1 MASQTPPILSMQEAY
16 LVPYG
21 AIGFASDIVT
31 LYMVTCLLFGRAPL
45 CPARR
50 IRNIRSAKFLIGF
63 WIFNIYMMNKYNVE
77 QCWQYWELVLINV
90 SNGVMGALVA
100 LVGFFMVGSWDPPVK
115 GEAKENDPES
125 SPALGA
131 VSLSAP
137 EEEAAVPDERI
148 CDSARK
154 YGTMAD
160 MPSSGL
166 NRISRISRLSLSNT
180 QGQSNSTCDVCPQM
194 SEVTRELNSM
204 ANEPAQP
211 VDKVKFGYL
220 AVLGVYIG
228 AVLIGSIP
236 LARLAVLEGKV
247 SSKKIC
253 LIFGILGGLTILGIL
268 FTVVYEFCY
277 LGKGTGPGPEHF
289 IILFALLLMCFTDWI
304 LGCVLGSLS
313 GVPIA
318 DINMEELSR
327 YWFYLAITKLPMFA
341 F

>member
-1 MASQTPPILSMQEAY
+1 
-16 LVPYG
+16 V
-21 AIGFASDIVT
+21 
-31 LYMVTCLLFGRAPL
+31 VTCLLFGRAPL

-50 IRNIRSAKFLIGF
+50 IRNTGSAKFLIGF
-63 WIFNIYMMNKYNVE
+63 WIFNLYVMNKYNIE

-100 LVGFFMVGSWDPPVK
+100 LVGFFTVGSWDPLVK

-125 SPALGA
+125 PPALGA
-131 VSLSAP
+131 VPLPTP

-166 NRISRISRLSLSNT
+166 TRLSSSNT
-180 QGQSNSTCDVCPQM
+180 QGQSNSTSDVRPQM
-194 SEVTRELNSM
+194 SEVARELNSM
-204 ANEPAQP
+204 ANEPVQP
-211 VDKVKFGYL
+211 VDKVKFVYL

-236 LARLAVLEGKV
+236 LARLAVLGGKV
-247 SSKKIC
+247 SSQMIC
-253 LIFGILGGLTILGIL
+253 SIFGILGGLTILGIL

-277 LGKGTGPGPEHF
+277 LGKGTGPGPEHLRIF
-289 IILFALLLMCFTDWI
+289 FMSLFALLLMWFTDWI

-318 DINMEELSR
+318 DIDMEELSR

>member
-1 MASQTPPILSMQEAY
+1 MAPQSPPILSMPEAY

-31 LYMVTCLLFGRAPL
+31 VYMATCLLFGRAPL
-45 CPARR
+45 CPARN
-50 IRNIRSAKFLIGF
+50 IRNAGFAKFLIGF
-63 WIFNIYMMNKYNVE
+63 WIFSLYQLNKYNVE
-77 QCWQYWELVLINV
+77 QCWPYWELVLINA

-125 SPALGA
+125 SPALRA
-131 VSLSAP
+131 VSLSTP

-148 CDSARK
+148 CDCARK

-166 NRISRISRLSLSNT
+166 NRLSRLSSSNT
-180 QGQSNSTCDVCPQM
+180 QGQSNSTSYVCPQM
-194 SEVTRELNSM
+194 SEAARELNSM

-211 VDKVKFGYL
+211 VDKVKFVYL
-220 AVLGVYIG
+220 AVLGVYIS

-247 SSKKIC
+247 SSKKVC

-268 FTVVYEFCY
+268 FTVMYEFCY
-277 LGKGTGPGPEHF
+277 LGKGMGPGPEHF

-318 DINMEELSR
+318 DIDMEELSR

>member
-1 MASQTPPILSMQEAY
+1 MLIASQTPPILSMQEAY

-31 LYMVTCLLFGRAPL
+31 LYMATCLLYGRAPL
-45 CPARR
+45 CPARQ
-50 IRNIRSAKFLIGF
+50 IRNTGSAKFLIGF
-63 WIFNIYMMNKYNVE
+63 WIFNLYVMNKYNIE
-77 QCWQYWELVLINV
+77 QCWQYWELVLINI

-100 LVGFFMVGSWDPPVK
+100 LVGFFLVGSWDPPVK
-115 GEAKENDPES
+115 GEAKGNDPES

-131 VSLSAP
+131 VSLSTP
-137 EEEAAVPDERI
+137 EEEAAVPNERN

-166 NRISRISRLSLSNT
+166 NRLSRISSSNT

-194 SEVTRELNSM
+194 SEVTRELSSM

-211 VDKVKFGYL
+211 VDKFKFVYL

-236 LARLAVLEGKV
+236 LARLAILEGEV